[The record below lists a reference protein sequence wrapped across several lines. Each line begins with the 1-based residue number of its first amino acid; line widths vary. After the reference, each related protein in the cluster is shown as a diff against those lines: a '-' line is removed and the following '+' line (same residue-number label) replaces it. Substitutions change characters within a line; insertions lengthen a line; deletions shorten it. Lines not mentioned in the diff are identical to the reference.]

1 MIRRPHME
9 PSSHINTQFEDLLF
23 FFGEVGVVLGGEGG
37 GDGIACGGSGDGIRR
52 NVPSSSTLILRGLS
66 GFGIASARSSN
77 ARPRS
82 FRDRPHES
90 DAAGGTPMTESTEYR
105 LGPDGSTAMLGAES
119 LCLLAKSARDP
130 PVLGELG
137 GVVRCAVTS
146 DANDDVRSK
155 KDEADG

>member
-1 MIRRPHME
+1 
-9 PSSHINTQFEDLLF
+9 
-23 FFGEVGVVLGGEGG
+23 
-37 GDGIACGGSGDGIRR
+37 
-52 NVPSSSTLILRGLS
+52 
-66 GFGIASARSSN
+66 
-77 ARPRS
+77 
-82 FRDRPHES
+82 
-90 DAAGGTPMTESTEYR
+90 MTESTEYR